1 MISDAESWQFFE
13 QQLCAFLARY
23 VCTMES
29 TGNMISHAGTPN
41 EFVELLLIQKDW
53 ISERARQDHVHLSED
68 MYGFTH
74 VCIPLRTGKGNLV
87 SFVPFIART
96 TSQLLVPENF
106 KQRANELPRTS
117 DEELHRIMLLCAFAE
132 SMTDFIHGKGSRESD
147 LVMNYLSEVS
157 QALSSER
164 VAAITTAFFVR
175 AFHLANCSIYFDTNT
190 HRYHTNNALEQ
201 TYKRIESII
210 GRECRNTNAMLLS
223 KDIRSDP
230 LFLRVAG
237 IPALARCIL
246 AVPVA
251 NAVLILFSDE
261 DLREKALVISQ
272 LAEKVAGALQRA
284 EQHQVVQE
292 SAVTDP
298 LTGVFN
304 RAYLQTAVNQTLSKA
319 VLQGQRADSSSIP
332 TSAVMIDIDGF
343 KNYNDTHGH
352 LEGDRVLKSVTTAL
366 ASVLASKDIL
376 GRYGGEE
383 FFVLMPLAGREEAL
397 TRAERMREIVQDKT
411 EVTVSCGL
419 VTCLNSSAAT
429 TDLFREADNALYK
442 AKRSGKNKV
451 VQFIIVDKSLGV
463 IDTQVAAA
471 FGRT

>member
-1 MISDAESWQFFE
+1 MISDAESWQFVE

-23 VCTMES
+23 VCTLES
-29 TGNMISHAGTPN
+29 TGKMISHVGTPN
-41 EFVELLLIQKDW
+41 SFVESLSMQKDW
-53 ISERARQDHVHLSED
+53 ISERARQDNVHLSED
-68 MYGFTH
+68 KYGFTH
-74 VCIPLRTGKGNLV
+74 VCIPLRTAKGNMV
-87 SFVPFIART
+87 SLVPFIART
-96 TSQLLVPENF
+96 SSQLLVPEQF
-106 KQRANELPRTS
+106 KKQANELPRTS

-132 SMTDFIHGKGSRESD
+132 SMTDFMHGHGSRESD

-175 AFHLANCSIYFDTNT
+175 TFHLANCSIYFDTT
-190 HRYHTNNALEQ
+190 TYRYHTNNALEQ
-201 TYKRIESII
+201 SYKRIESII
-210 GRECRNTNAMLLS
+210 GRECRSTNAMLLS
-223 KDIRSDP
+223 KDMRTDP
-230 LFLRVAG
+230 LFSRVMG
-237 IPALARCIL
+237 IGSLARSAL
-246 AVPVA
+246 AVPVT

-272 LAEKVAGALQRA
+272 LAEKVAGALRRA

-298 LTGVFN
+298 LTGVYN
-304 RAYLQTAVNQTLSKA
+304 RAYLQTTVEQALSQA
-319 VLQGQRADSSSIP
+319 VLQGRTANSSNIP

-352 LEGDRVLKSVTTAL
+352 LEGDRVLKSVTSAL
-366 ASVLASKDIL
+366 ATVLAPKDCL

-383 FFVLMPLAGREEAL
+383 FFVLMPLTGREEAL